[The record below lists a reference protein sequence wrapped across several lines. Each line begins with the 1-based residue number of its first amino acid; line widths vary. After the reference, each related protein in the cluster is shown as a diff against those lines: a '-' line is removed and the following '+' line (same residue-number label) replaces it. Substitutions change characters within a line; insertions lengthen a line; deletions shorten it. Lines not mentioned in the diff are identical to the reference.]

1 MSIDVRVPGNPGS
14 IRTVAEWLGSIR
26 ASLQDADAELAYI
39 WTDSNSYWTGESG
52 SGWRAATS
60 NLRDRAQPIPAL
72 ISDAMEVFH
81 AYANRLERLQAD
93 FATLLFQ
100 AGEVG
105 LIVCGTVVLPPATD
119 LAYCP
124 GPSDPIDD
132 QRRYATF
139 VGLLESYDDLARQ
152 VGTALG
158 ELDVWVGEH
167 IVGVL
172 ARIGELQRL
181 AGIVSDMTKNGNELI
196 ASSVLEGYET
206 FVDKRLGEWRK
217 AHDGLQDTA
226 EAFIDRLRSGNPA
239 VRAAAEAAD
248 PKAMRAGVEALA
260 EQIGRVS
267 QFAKV
272 IPIAGGAVEVVS
284 LAVDVAEGGSV
295 SSGVAGIVG
304 GAAGGTAGAAAG
316 TSIGAALSV
325 VGVAGGPVAWAVGVG
340 VGAAVVGG
348 WAGRW
353 AWEAS
358 VPLDVR
364 ESIDDFFVGQPPR
377 LSGYVPPPPHTR

>member
-14 IRTVAEWLGSIR
+14 IRTVTEWLGSIR

-39 WTDSNSYWTGESG
+39 WSDSNSYWTGESG

-172 ARIGELQRL
+172 ARVGELSRI
-181 AGIVSDMTKNGNELI
+181 AGIVADMTKNGNQLL
-196 ASSVLEGYET
+196 ADSVLQGYET
-206 FVDKRLGEWRK
+206 FLEERIGEWREK
-217 AHDGLQDTA
+217 QTLLQSSA
-226 EAFIDRLRSGNPA
+226 EAFNDQLRSGNPA
-239 VRAAAEAAD
+239 LRAAAEAAD
-248 PKAMRAGVEALA
+248 PQGMRGQVTELA
-260 EQIGRVS
+260 EHIGQVSKFGRVL
-267 QFAKV
+267 
-272 IPIAGGAVEVVS
+272 PLAGGAIDIVS
-284 LAVDVAEGGSV
+284 IGLDVSQGGSL
-295 SSGVAGIVG
+295 SSGVASALGGMGGASG
-304 GAAGGTAGAAAG
+304 GAALFVAAFGGSNPVGWAIGGAV
-316 TSIGAALSV
+316 IGSV
-325 VGVAGGPVAWAVGVG
+325 SVG
-340 VGAAVVGG
+340 VGA
-348 WAGRW
+348 RW
-353 AWEAS
+353 LWEAS
-358 VPLDVR
+358 VGLDVR
-364 ESIDDFFVGQPPR
+364 ESIDDFFDGRPPR
-377 LSGYVPPPPHTR
+377 LEGYVPPPPRTR

>member
-39 WTDSNSYWTGESG
+39 WSDSNSYWTGESG

-172 ARIGELQRL
+172 ARVGELSRI
-181 AGIVSDMTKNGNELI
+181 AGIVADMTKNGNQLL
-196 ASSVLEGYET
+196 ADSVLQGYET
-206 FVDKRLGEWRK
+206 FLEERIGEWREK
-217 AHDGLQDTA
+217 QTLLQSSA
-226 EAFIDRLRSGNPA
+226 EAFNDQLRSGNPA
-239 VRAAAEAAD
+239 LRAAAEAAD
-248 PKAMRAGVEALA
+248 PQGMRGQVTELA
-260 EQIGRVS
+260 EHIGQVSKFGRVL
-267 QFAKV
+267 
-272 IPIAGGAVEVVS
+272 PLAGGAIDIVS
-284 LAVDVAEGGSV
+284 IGLDVSQGGSL
-295 SSGVAGIVG
+295 SSGVASALGGMGGASG
-304 GAAGGTAGAAAG
+304 GAALFVAAFGGSNPVGWAIGGAV
-316 TSIGAALSV
+316 IGSV
-325 VGVAGGPVAWAVGVG
+325 SVG
-340 VGAAVVGG
+340 VGA
-348 WAGRW
+348 RW
-353 AWEAS
+353 LWEAS
-358 VPLDVR
+358 VGLDVR
-364 ESIDDFFVGQPPR
+364 ESIDDFFVGRPPR
-377 LSGYVPPPPHTR
+377 LEGYVPPPPRTR

>member
-14 IRTVAEWLGSIR
+14 IRTVTEWLGSIR

-39 WTDSNSYWTGESG
+39 WSDSNSYWTGESG

-172 ARIGELQRL
+172 ARVGELSRI
-181 AGIVSDMTKNGNELI
+181 AGIVADMTKNGNQLL
-196 ASSVLEGYET
+196 ADSVLQGYET
-206 FVDKRLGEWRK
+206 FLEERIGEWREK
-217 AHDGLQDTA
+217 QTLLQSSA
-226 EAFIDRLRSGNPA
+226 EAFNDQLRSGNPA
-239 VRAAAEAAD
+239 LRAAAEAAD
-248 PKAMRAGVEALA
+248 PQGMRGQVTELA
-260 EQIGRVS
+260 EHIGQVSKFGRVL
-267 QFAKV
+267 
-272 IPIAGGAVEVVS
+272 PLAGGAIDIVS
-284 LAVDVAEGGSV
+284 IGLDVSQGGSL
-295 SSGVAGIVG
+295 SSGVASALGGMGGASG
-304 GAAGGTAGAAAG
+304 GAALFVAAFGGSNPVGWAIGGAV
-316 TSIGAALSV
+316 IGSV
-325 VGVAGGPVAWAVGVG
+325 SVG
-340 VGAAVVGG
+340 VGA
-348 WAGRW
+348 RW
-353 AWEAS
+353 LWEAS
-358 VPLDVR
+358 VGLDVR
-364 ESIDDFFVGQPPR
+364 ESIDDFFVGRPPR
-377 LSGYVPPPPHTR
+377 LEGYVPPPPRTR

>member
-39 WTDSNSYWTGESG
+39 WSDSNSYWTGESG

-172 ARIGELQRL
+172 ARVGELSRI
-181 AGIVSDMTKNGNELI
+181 AGIVADMTKNGNQLL
-196 ASSVLEGYET
+196 ADSVLQGYET
-206 FVDKRLGEWRK
+206 FLEERIGEWREK
-217 AHDGLQDTA
+217 QTLLQSSA
-226 EAFIDRLRSGNPA
+226 EAFNDQLRSGNPA
-239 VRAAAEAAD
+239 LRAAAEAAD
-248 PKAMRAGVEALA
+248 PQGMRGQVTELA
-260 EQIGRVS
+260 EHIGQVSKFGRVL
-267 QFAKV
+267 
-272 IPIAGGAVEVVS
+272 PLAGGAIDIVS
-284 LAVDVAEGGSV
+284 IGLDVSQGGSL
-295 SSGVAGIVG
+295 SSGVASALGGMGGASG
-304 GAAGGTAGAAAG
+304 GAALFVAAFGGSNPVGWAIGGAV
-316 TSIGAALSV
+316 IGSV
-325 VGVAGGPVAWAVGVG
+325 SVG
-340 VGAAVVGG
+340 VGA
-348 WAGRW
+348 RW
-353 AWEAS
+353 LWEAS
-358 VPLDVR
+358 VGLDVR
-364 ESIDDFFVGQPPR
+364 ESIDDFFDGRPPR
-377 LSGYVPPPPHTR
+377 LEGYVPPPPRTR